1 MTALCYRESMDSL
14 SSILPKVLHKR
25 GLHGHATAAL
35 VTHKAFD
42 WLRAAVPHCID
53 QIHVDSFK
61 DGVLTIST
69 NHPIAAQEC
78 MPLLPAL
85 TEYLKRECKGV
96 TVREVRMVRA
106 RGRKVSEVSEESKDQ
121 SEKK

>member
-1 MTALCYRESMDSL
+1 MDSL
-14 SSILPKVLHKR
+14 SSILPSVLHKR

-85 TEYLKRECKGV
+85 TEYLKRECKGSV
-96 TVREVRMVRA
+96 VREVRMVRS
-106 RGRKVSEVSEESKDQ
+106 RTRKDAKDADDAN
-121 SEKK
+121 EKMS

>member
-1 MTALCYRESMDSL
+1 MQCPYTVSIDSL
-14 SSILPKVLHKR
+14 SSILPRVLHKR
-25 GLHGHATAAL
+25 GLHKHAVAAM

-53 QIHVDSFK
+53 QLHVEHLK

-69 NHPIAAQEC
+69 SHPIAAQEC

-85 TEYLKRECKGV
+85 KDFLTRECKGSV
-96 TVREVRMVRA
+96 VRDVRMVRA
-106 RGRKVSEVSEESKDQ
+106 RG
-121 SEKK
+121 